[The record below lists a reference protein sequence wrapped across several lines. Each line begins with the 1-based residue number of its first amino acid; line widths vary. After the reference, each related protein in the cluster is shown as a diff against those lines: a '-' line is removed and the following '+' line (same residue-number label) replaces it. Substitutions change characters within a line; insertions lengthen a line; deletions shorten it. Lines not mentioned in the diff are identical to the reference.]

1 MLLPRLSGAGAWR
14 GRGARQASPTI
25 LETRQ
30 LRTLGGSTLSGR
42 VVDVSEQLPSL
53 TDNEGALLALIL
65 RRQPISPYQ
74 IGRAFDESP
83 IHTLNTSK
91 GKLYPLL
98 QRLHERGLL
107 SAGSVEG
114 DRRRTQ
120 LFECTEA
127 GRTALKAWVCSIRR
141 EHDLLHDP
149 LRKKLQ
155 AFDLLTAEE
164 QRHWVDVATARLRG
178 RLAEVEAFDAEC
190 EGPFGPLMKENAR
203 EALEARL
210 RWLRRLGDSLDG
222 LPKGSR

>member
-1 MLLPRLSGAGAWR
+1 MSICKSRAQNGFCR
-14 GRGARQASPTI
+14 
-25 LETRQ
+25 
-30 LRTLGGSTLSGR
+30 
-42 VVDVSEQLPSL
+42 VSEKLPSL

-65 RRQPISPYQ
+65 RRQPVSAYQ

-107 SAGSVEG
+107 KATVVEG

-127 GRTALKAWVCSIRR
+127 ARAALKAWVCSIRP

-155 AFDLLTAEE
+155 AFDLLTPDEQGRWVAE
-164 QRHWVDVATARLRG
+164 ASARLRA
-178 RLAEVEAFDAEC
+178 RLAEVEAFNADC
-190 EGPFGPLMKENAR
+190 EGPWGPLMKDNAR

-210 RWLRRLGDSLDG
+210 RWLERLGASVAAAGQGQL
-222 LPKGSR
+222 

>member
-1 MLLPRLSGAGAWR
+1 MGARAKLTQLIFERIAPLDGLRLSMSEAG
-14 GRGARQASPTI
+14 
-25 LETRQ
+25 
-30 LRTLGGSTLSGR
+30 
-42 VVDVSEQLPSL
+42 VSDKPATL

-65 RRQPISPYQ
+65 RRQPVSAYQ
-74 IGRAFDESP
+74 IGRAFDASP
-83 IHTLNTSK
+83 IHTLNTNK

-107 SAGSVEG
+107 SADKVEG

-127 GRTALKAWVCSIRR
+127 GRTALKAWVCSIRP

-155 AFDLLTAEE
+155 AFDLLTLEE
-164 QRHWVDVATARLRG
+164 QRQWVDSAVGRLRG
-178 RLAEVEAFDAEC
+178 RLAEVEEFDSEG

-203 EALEARL
+203 EAIEARL
-210 RWLRRLGDSLDG
+210 RWLERLRASVDQAE
-222 LPKGSR
+222 

>member
-1 MLLPRLSGAGAWR
+1 MSDKLS
-14 GRGARQASPTI
+14 
-25 LETRQ
+25 
-30 LRTLGGSTLSGR
+30 
-42 VVDVSEQLPSL
+42 SL
-53 TDNEGALLALIL
+53 TDNEGALLALIY
-65 RRQPISPYQ
+65 RRQPVSAYQ

-127 GRTALKAWVCSIRR
+127 GRAALKAWVCSIRV

-155 AFDLLTAEE
+155 AFDLLTPEE
-164 QRHWVDVATARLRG
+164 QRRWVEQAASRLRE
-178 RLAEVEAFDAEC
+178 RLTAVEAFEAEG
-190 EGPFGPLMKENAR
+190 EGPFGALMKENAR

-210 RWLRRLGDSLDG
+210 RWLSRLGESVASG
-222 LPKGSR
+222 SKGAG

>member
-1 MLLPRLSGAGAWR
+1 
-14 GRGARQASPTI
+14 
-25 LETRQ
+25 
-30 LRTLGGSTLSGR
+30 
-42 VVDVSEQLPSL
+42 VSDKLASL

-65 RRQPISPYQ
+65 RRQPVSAYQ
-74 IGRAFDESP
+74 IGRAFDDSP

-98 QRLHERGLL
+98 QRLNQRGLV
-107 SAGSVEG
+107 SSDMVEG

-120 LFECTEA
+120 LFACTDA
-127 GRTALKAWVCSIRR
+127 GRSALKEWVYTVRQ

-155 AFDLLTAEE
+155 SFDLLTPEE
-164 QRHWVDVATARLRG
+164 QMHWVDISVARLRA

-190 EGPFGPLMKENAR
+190 EGPFGPLMKDNAR

-210 RWLRRLGDSLDG
+210 RWLSRLREHLGG
-222 LPKGSR
+222 

>member
-1 MLLPRLSGAGAWR
+1 M
-14 GRGARQASPTI
+14 
-25 LETRQ
+25 
-30 LRTLGGSTLSGR
+30 
-42 VVDVSEQLPSL
+42 SEKLPSL
-53 TDNEGALLALIL
+53 TDNEGALLALIM
-65 RRQPISPYQ
+65 RRQPVSAYQ

-107 SAGSVEG
+107 SAGTVEG

-127 GRTALKAWVCSIRR
+127 GRVALKAWVCSIRP

-155 AFDLLTAEE
+155 GFDLLTPEE
-164 QRHWVDVATARLRG
+164 QGYWVDVATGRLRA
-178 RLAEVEAFDAEC
+178 RLAEVEAFDASC
-190 EGPFGPLMKENAR
+190 EGPFGPLMKDNAR
-203 EALEARL
+203 EAVEARL
-210 RWLRRLGDSLDG
+210 RWLERLRAWTEASAQV
-222 LPKGSR
+222 SR

>member
-1 MLLPRLSGAGAWR
+1 MSLCDEQSSHGFCR
-14 GRGARQASPTI
+14 
-25 LETRQ
+25 
-30 LRTLGGSTLSGR
+30 
-42 VVDVSEQLPSL
+42 VSEKLSSL

-65 RRQPISPYQ
+65 RRQPVSAYQ

-107 SAGSVEG
+107 SAAVVEG

-127 GRTALKAWVCSIRR
+127 ARAALKAWVGSIRP

-155 AFDLLTAEE
+155 AFDLLKPDE
-164 QRHWVDVATARLRG
+164 QRLWVQEASARLRA
-178 RLAEVEAFDAEC
+178 RLAEVEAFDADC
-190 EGPFGPLMKENAR
+190 EGAFGPLMKDNAR

-210 RWLRRLGDSLDG
+210 RWLERLGASVAKAEKDQL
-222 LPKGSR
+222 

>member
-1 MLLPRLSGAGAWR
+1 MS
-14 GRGARQASPTI
+14 
-25 LETRQ
+25 
-30 LRTLGGSTLSGR
+30 
-42 VVDVSEQLPSL
+42 DKLPSL
-53 TDNEGALLALIL
+53 TDNEGALLALIF
-65 RRQPISPYQ
+65 RRQPVSAYQ
-74 IGRAFDESP
+74 IGRSFDESP

-127 GRTALKAWVCSIRR
+127 GRAALKAWVRSIRV

-155 AFDLLTAEE
+155 AFDLLTADE
-164 QRHWVDVATARLRG
+164 QRAWVGQASDRLRE
-178 RLAEVEAFDAEC
+178 RLAQVEAFEAEC

-210 RWLRRLGDSLDG
+210 RWLERLGEAV
-222 LPKGSR
+222 GSARSGAG

>member
-1 MLLPRLSGAGAWR
+1 M
-14 GRGARQASPTI
+14 
-25 LETRQ
+25 
-30 LRTLGGSTLSGR
+30 
-42 VVDVSEQLPSL
+42 SEKLASL

-65 RRQPISPYQ
+65 RRQPVSAYQ

-98 QRLHERGLL
+98 QRLHGRGLL
-107 SAGSVEG
+107 AASQVEG

-120 LFECTEA
+120 LYECTDL
-127 GRTALKAWVCSIRR
+127 GRAALRAWVCSIRP

-155 AFDLLTAEE
+155 AFDLLTTQE
-164 QRHWVDVATARLRG
+164 QACWVESVIARLRAHH
-178 RLAEVEAFDAEC
+178 AEVESFDAAC
-190 EGPFGPLMKENAR
+190 EGPFGPLMKDNAR

-210 RWLRRLGDSLDG
+210 RWLERLRGSVGVTAEGSL
-222 LPKGSR
+222 